1 MLLKYGCVTL
11 RAIEE
16 KDCDLLLEMMN
27 NPDIDRWV
35 GNLHL
40 PVSKSMQETWVK
52 NYTNNDS
59 TIRLMIE
66 LENGHTLGMVMLQNI
81 DYKNSN
87 AEIGIKI
94 NITDKCNRMKHD
106 TDDAY
111 KALLK
116 FAFEELNLNCIY
128 AYVIK
133 GNEHSYNFNL
143 RNGFKENGVI
153 PSKIY
158 TDGEYKDMIVFSLIR
173 EEFYSFIKKN

>member
-1 MLLKYGCVTL
+1 M
-11 RAIEE
+11 
-16 KDCDLLLEMMN
+16 LLEMMN

-40 PVSKSMQETWVK
+40 PVSKSMQDNWIN
-52 NYTNNDS
+52 NYTNTNS

-94 NITDKCNRMKHD
+94 NISDKSKRMKND

-111 KALLK
+111 KALLT
-116 FAFEELNLNCIY
+116 FAFKELNLNCIY

-143 RNGFKENGVI
+143 RNGFKESGLL

-158 TDGEYKDMIVFSLIR
+158 TEGEYKDMIVFSILR
-173 EEFYSFIKKN
+173 NDFYSYISD